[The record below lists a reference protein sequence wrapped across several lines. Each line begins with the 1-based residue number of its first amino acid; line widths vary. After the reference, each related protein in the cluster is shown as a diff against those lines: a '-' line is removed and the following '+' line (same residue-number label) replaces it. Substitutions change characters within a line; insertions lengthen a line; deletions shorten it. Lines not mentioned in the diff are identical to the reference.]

1 MKIVIVTVGRIREV
15 YLRAGVDDYIS
26 RIQHYLPI
34 EEIEVQAGCKE
45 ESNGRGTQTLVAE
58 GERLQKALARENFVV
73 CLDRVGKELTSEEL
87 SAWLQARMTESVP
100 RLAFVLGGAWGLSP
114 IVLARAKFTLSL
126 SQLTFPHEI
135 SRLIL
140 AEQLYR
146 ALTLWKGE
154 KYHK

>member
-1 MKIVIVTVGRIREV
+1 MKIAIVAVGRIREP
-15 YLRAGVDDYIS
+15 YLRAAVDDYLT
-26 RIQHYLPI
+26 RIQHYLPV
-34 EEIEVQAGCKE
+34 EEIEVQAGSKE
-45 ESNGRGTQTLVAE
+45 EKNGRGSQTLVAE
-58 GERLQKALARENFVV
+58 GERLQKALARESFVV
-73 CLDRVGKELTSEEL
+73 CLDRSGKEFSSEEF
-87 SAWLQARMTESVP
+87 SVWLQARMRESVL

-114 IVLARAKFTLSL
+114 VVLARSQFTLSL
-126 SQLTFPHEI
+126 SQLTFPHEL